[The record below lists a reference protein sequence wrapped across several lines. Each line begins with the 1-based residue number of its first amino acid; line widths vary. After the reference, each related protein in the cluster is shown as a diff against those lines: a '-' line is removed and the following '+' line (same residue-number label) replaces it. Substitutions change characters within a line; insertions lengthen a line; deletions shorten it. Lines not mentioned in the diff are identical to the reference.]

1 MNKGDLIQYL
11 YAYGADLAGL
21 EDSNNVDVTLSEK
34 FQRIDET
41 TSYTE
46 LLALVKQGNAL
57 LGEEGKNGMLEE
69 YLQGMAKAEQK
80 KQPAVAET
88 NKEDKEKMM
97 VAQSNMINQDNPSR
111 EATKDYVAKAKE
123 NAEANNNFIRIHI
136 SLSGDNKI
144 KVDITQ
150 FGDNIKGNE
159 MGYSLL
165 YDRYKFNNERIM
177 DAINDEFI
185 ANDKVNASDNQ
196 RFYNGHN
203 VETNV
208 GHQLII
214 DSNVREVAMQ
224 TENYVNEKKKGNARV
239 RKDDHDV
246 KEAANANVL
255 IVILMILIL
264 TGIVCF
270 FVIFS

>member
-1 MNKGDLIQYL
+1 MNKNDLLQYL

-21 EDSNNVDVTLSEK
+21 DDSKNVDVPLSEK
-34 FQRIDET
+34 FQNINET
-41 TSYTE
+41 TSNAE
-46 LLALVKQGNAL
+46 ILDLVKQANAL
-57 LGEEGKNGMLEE
+57 LGDEGKNEMLEKL
-69 YLQGMAKAEQK
+69 LQDMVDAEQK
-80 KQPAVAET
+80 KKPAVVGT
-88 NKEDKEKMM
+88 SKEDKEKMM
-97 VAQSNMINQDNPSR
+97 VAQANITNYDNPSR

-123 NAEANNNFIRIHI
+123 SAEVNNNFIEIHI

-165 YDRYKFNNERIM
+165 YDRYKFNSERIM

-196 RFYNGHN
+196 RFYNGHS
-203 VETNV
+203 VETNI

-214 DSNVREVAMQ
+214 DPNVREIAMQ
-224 TENYVNEKKKGNARV
+224 TEEYVEEKKKGNPRV
-239 RKDDHDV
+239 RTDDHSTQN
-246 KEAANANVL
+246 AASANVL

-270 FVIFS
+270 FVIF